1 MPFGETCP
9 VTGALDVDPPV
20 LPLEVFAL
28 EVFALVAFVL
38 GGFETCPPPAGLDD
52 IDPTWTP
59 LDILVE
65 DTPAPP
71 PLGTTSAAG

>member
-1 MPFGETCP
+1 MPLDETFP
-9 VTGALDVDPPV
+9 FIG
-20 LPLEVFAL
+20 AL
-28 EVFALVAFVL
+28 EVGPFGLTLEAFTLEAFTLVAFML
-38 GGFETCPPPAGLDD
+38 GVFETCSPPAGLDD

-59 LDILVE
+59 LDIAVE